1 MSEKCPFDKNTPAKC
16 ANCEGNH
23 TANYR
28 GCIVVDKK
36 QSIRDQFRQGKPFLD
51 RNNKTKNTAQQL
63 VQQEQKKSEIN
74 TQSSSQEVKTTYSQ
88 VAVKKDGAQSVPS
101 SDNKI
106 LENLIKS
113 IESLRKELDEQNKIN
128 KLIFDQLKK
137 LQSTNRKANNK
148 KSR

>member
-1 MSEKCPFDKNTPAKC
+1 M
-16 ANCEGNH
+16 
-23 TANYR
+23 
-28 GCIVVDKK
+28 
-36 QSIRDQFRQGKPFLD
+36 D

-63 VQQEQKKSEIN
+63 VQQEQKKGEIN
-74 TQSSSQEVKTTYSQ
+74 TQPSSQEVKTTYSQ

-101 SDNKI
+101 SDNNI

-137 LQSTNRKANNK
+137 LQSTKRKANNK
-148 KSR
+148 KAR